1 MTDPYINWIDIR
13 DRKPTAPG
21 LYLVC
26 NPNPT
31 PAEPWFDNAE
41 WYAKG
46 DRIYLDLPA
55 GLGDE
60 LERLQAVLHDEF
72 TFFVPNEGFWHNNG
86 DKAWELKAITHWA
99 HLPNLPDG
107 YERTEDIP

>member
-1 MTDPYINWIDIR
+1 MTDPYIDWIDIR
-13 DRKPTAPG
+13 DRKPTVTG

-46 DRIYLDLPA
+46 DRIYLDLPC
-55 GLGDE
+55 GMTE
-60 LERLQAVLHDEF
+60 LERLQSVLHDEY
-72 TFFVPNEGFWHNNG
+72 TFFTPNEGFWHNNG
-86 DKAWELKAITHWA
+86 DKAWELKSITHWA
-99 HLPNLPDG
+99 HLPNLPEG